1 MAKPNA
7 PKEHSMNDKNRMSP
21 PSKNDEL
28 VKRESSMQYK
38 RSIEKINSAQD
49 RDIERALRHY

>member
-1 MAKPNA
+1 MAKADA
-7 PKEHSMNDKNRMSP
+7 PKERSTSDQNRVSP

-49 RDIERALRHY
+49 RDIERALRHC